1 MADKSAVPI
10 VRVRDTHHAME
21 SQLDPSCFSQ
31 NDSGE
36 VKATF
41 APDSVVCVRV
51 DSQTLG
57 VCKIMSTVKLS
68 MLSSMS
74 DSCGYEESSDKDCG
88 IRLGGCGCRGRR
100 HGGRGHRCDGTGG
113 EGCGYYAVAASV
125 HQCDVRAQSKVPT
138 KFDARV
144 VESTS

>member
-74 DSCGYEESSDKDCG
+74 DSCGYEESSDKDWSC
-88 IRLGGCGCRGRR
+88 I
-100 HGGRGHRCDGTGG
+100 DM
-113 EGCGYYAVAASV
+113 
-125 HQCDVRAQSKVPT
+125 QSQLELT
-138 KFDARV
+138 RDERIDHIQ
-144 VESTS
+144 